1 MKIVIDIPE
10 EYYHFCK
17 RCAVNRTTNP
27 EQRIIASGT
36 PLPTGEIISYADGKY
51 ECSSCHK
58 ELDEALIKYPYCPMC
73 GTLLTTV
80 TPFEIYKEAENE
92 NSI

>member
-51 ECSSCHK
+51 ECSC
-58 ELDEALIKYPYCPMC
+58 
-73 GTLLTTV
+73 
-80 TPFEIYKEAENE
+80 
-92 NSI
+92 